1 MQQDVLQISIAA
13 QTTERLFKRA
23 LSAGSCRIRS
33 LVLGLVSGF
42 VVALGLAGCTKEVNL
57 ALQSTSPRLVIE
69 GVVSNDELGSYVRLS
84 YSQDFTD
91 QTAFTYLSD
100 ALVILKDSTRQ
111 MQDTLKTV
119 EDHEGNPY
127 FFTRKI
133 RPYTGHV
140 YQLLVQ
146 VNGNTYR
153 ARSVMPDTV
162 SFDGITLLA
171 EAGKL
176 DNESVFTAVPKYV
189 DQKGVRNYYRFEQY
203 VNGVKDPGISVLNDN
218 VGDGLV
224 NERPIFTKDIDI
236 HLGDTLTVVMIQIT
250 APVYQY
256 FYQLE
261 KNQQELGGTPSNPT
275 SNIIPE
281 SGMDNNKPNTELSP
295 GVLGYFS
302 AEYRQYFKAV
312 IQED

>member
-1 MQQDVLQISIAA
+1 
-13 QTTERLFKRA
+13 
-23 LSAGSCRIRS
+23 
-33 LVLGLVSGF
+33 
-42 VVALGLAGCTKEVNL
+42 
-57 ALQSTSPRLVIE
+57 
-69 GVVSNDELGSYVRLS
+69 
-84 YSQDFTD
+84 
-91 QTAFTYLSD
+91 
-100 ALVILKDSTRQ
+100 

-119 EDHEGNPY
+119 EDNEGNPY

-140 YQLLVQ
+140 YQLFVQ

-176 DNESVFTAVPKYV
+176 NSESVFTAVPKYV
-189 DQKGVRNYYRFEQY
+189 DRAGVKNYYRFEEY

-236 HLGDTLTVVMIQIT
+236 HLGDTLRVVMLQIT
-250 APVYQY
+250 QQVYQY

-261 KNQQELGGTPSNPT
+261 QNQQDLGGTPSNPT
-275 SNIIPE
+275 SNI
-281 SGMDNNKPNTELSP
+281 SFLSAVATGEDGDGNRQP
-295 GVLGYFS
+295 SQEVLGYFS
-302 AEYRQYFKAV
+302 AEYQQDFTA
-312 IQED
+312 IIEAD